1 MTAFLGAFLGAIAGT
16 LLAHAIAALTRAARV
31 RHGRQEFAQHMARL
45 AIAAANQAEE
55 RVHANTP
62 RREARHAEP
71 N

>member
-1 MTAFLGAFLGAIAGT
+1 MSAFLGGFLGGFAAT
-16 LLAHAIAALTRAARV
+16 LLAHAVVALTRAARV
-31 RHGRQEFAQHMARL
+31 RRGQQEFARHMARL